1 MCLAMMAVRIA
12 STSATSSSST
22 TTTTAITVSLAN
34 TCANCLYS
42 FTAPQF
48 PSFTLPAA
56 QPNSPGDQQLN
67 LNNNI
72 RLSNGSALNAGQG
85 CNGGRSSGEYAYLN
99 ESNGQWMTSYPDVNG
114 RPADLN
120 VFYATAQSA
129 LNVATLQT
137 NYANLALF
145 LTCKTIRL
153 NITCNNG
160 QKGCIY
166 FTVNCTAKQGN
177 TSVCSMG
184 SSSTSATVTSSSM

>member
-1 MCLAMMAVRIA
+1 
-12 STSATSSSST
+12 
-22 TTTTAITVSLAN
+22 
-34 TCANCLYS
+34 
-42 FTAPQF
+42 
-48 PSFTLPAA
+48 
-56 QPNSPGDQQLN
+56 
-67 LNNNI
+67 
-72 RLSNGSALNAGQG
+72 
-85 CNGGRSSGEYAYLN
+85 
-99 ESNGQWMTSYPDVNG
+99 MTSYPDVNG

-166 FTVNCTAKQGN
+166 FTVNCTQKQGN
-177 TSVCSMG
+177 TLVCSTG
-184 SSSTSATVTSSSM
+184 SSSTSATVTSPNQKQSFVMWMQISTVDILPQETNRV